1 MHVCGVAGV
10 ARSVEREDVV
20 GDRGCMLHPAFSS
33 RRRVS
38 VAHVTLTVLT
48 SVGWSTWSGVL
59 PRAFSCSLRCMV
71 VLERPD
77 QLASLASRRTPPRS
91 SGCGSRWTGPVV
103 SMMTAHYEACPPSN
117 AVTSAARMDGF
128 GAQFASLL
136 SVYSWARR
144 HGLRYCTST
153 WATMTG
159 ARASE
164 LFAFVGGP
172 LYGPPAL
179 NVTPRLV
186 ERHAILASQPNR
198 NANESAWHPS
208 ARRFYHVA
216 PKPTLRWFARTPGKH
231 LAVHVRRG
239 DVSHKSMSDRWLS
252 NGLITLCVIHAL
264 GTLQREGR
272 AAAAGGE
279 SPTSLPRHDASA
291 PWTVHI
297 FSQGKSTSEFGSLQN
312 LPGVQFTSMS
322 LCKTRSITW

>member
-1 MHVCGVAGV
+1 MNEFIH
-10 ARSVEREDVV
+10 
-20 GDRGCMLHPAFSS
+20 
-33 RRRVS
+33 
-38 VAHVTLTVLT
+38 
-48 SVGWSTWSGVL
+48 
-59 PRAFSCSLRCMV
+59 
-71 VLERPD
+71 
-77 QLASLASRRTPPRS
+77 RRTPPRS
-91 SGCGSRWTGPVV
+91 SGCGLRWTGPVV
-103 SMMTAHYEACPPSN
+103 WSLRAFGSVLDIAASMMTAHYEACPASN

-153 WATMTG
+153 WARMTG

-186 ERHAILASQPNR
+186 ERHAILASQPPR

-312 LPGVQFTSMS
+312 LPGVQFHLNEPLQDTFNHMVMADGLVMAASTLSDVAAWLMAGRGGRVFAHPQAS
-322 LCKTRSITW
+322 GLLRYVHRGDLAIERCM